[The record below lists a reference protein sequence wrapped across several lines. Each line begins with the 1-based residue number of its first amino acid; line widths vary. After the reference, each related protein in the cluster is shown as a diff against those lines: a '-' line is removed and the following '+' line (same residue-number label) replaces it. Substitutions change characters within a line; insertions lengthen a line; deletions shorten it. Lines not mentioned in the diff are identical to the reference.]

1 MVFKLTKRQRL
12 WKILREFA
20 VIIIL
25 GFIYLAVFLDFDIGI
40 PCWFNKLTGLK
51 CPGCGMTHAI
61 AQLWRGDI
69 KEALEYNA
77 LCLSVLPI
85 TCLYVMYRAV
95 RYVNSDEEGFH
106 IWEHMLLAVLLAVS
120 VGYSVVRNIT

>member
-1 MVFKLTKRQRL
+1 MTKQKCL
-12 WKILREFA
+12 WIILKEFA

-25 GFIYLAVFLDFDIGI
+25 AFIYLAVFLSFEKGI
-40 PCWFNKLTGLK
+40 PCWFNLMTGLK

-69 KEALEYNA
+69 KGALEYNA
-77 LCLSVLPI
+77 LCFSVLPI

-95 RYVNSDEEGFH
+95 RYVNSGEEGFH
-106 IWEHMLLAVLLAVS
+106 IWEYLLLVVLLTVS
-120 VGYSVVRNIT
+120 IGYSVARNIF